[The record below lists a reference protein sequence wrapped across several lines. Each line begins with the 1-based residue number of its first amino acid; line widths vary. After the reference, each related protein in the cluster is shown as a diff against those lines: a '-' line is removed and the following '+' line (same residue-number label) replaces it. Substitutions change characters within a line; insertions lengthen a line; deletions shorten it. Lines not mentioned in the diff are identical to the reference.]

1 MGLREIF
8 EAMVDFF
15 NRERMEYAVIGAF
28 SLHAFGYVRATRDID
43 FITRLAYQKSIV
55 KFLVSLGFETLQ
67 RTDAFSNH
75 VHPVGNARIDIMYV
89 ENETA
94 EKIFSSTQR
103 SLLFEKLELPVVSPE
118 HLIALKLFAAHSDSS
133 RKFREFSDIQEVMKR
148 TRVDRTVVRNYFKK
162 YGFEDMYEEIAGKDR

>member
-1 MGLREIF
+1 M
-8 EAMVDFF
+8 
-15 NRERMEYAVIGAF
+15 
-28 SLHAFGYVRATRDID
+28 
-43 FITRLAYQKSIV
+43 AYQKSIV
-55 KFLVSLGFETLQ
+55 KFLMSLGFETLQ

-118 HLIALKLFAAHSDSS
+118 HLIALKLFATHSDSS
-133 RKFREFSDIQEVMKR
+133 RKFRLFIMMEFRLLPTPLHCLD
-148 TRVDRTVVRNYFKK
+148 TR
-162 YGFEDMYEEIAGKDR
+162 